1 MIYELEFIASVETL
15 LPEDFTAPK
24 KTDIINLNYF
34 VSLSELYSLYDS
46 IKDDDKPNLIG
57 RFATLRMADGNMY
70 HISEDSYKKLRELLK
85 RLKP

>member
-1 MIYELEFIASVETL
+1 MIYELEFIASGETL
-15 LPEDFTAPK
+15 LPGDFIAPK
-24 KTDIINLNYF
+24 RTDIINLNYF
-34 VSLSELYSLYDS
+34 VSLSELHSLYDS
-46 IKDDDKPNLIG
+46 IKDDKPNLIG